1 MNETKKYITQYPPCL
16 RNCKEDLQLG
26 PIYLRYLGQPNVPT
40 LHTIF
45 ELEKPAILSFV
56 AIGNIFKELTTIDES
71 EYGIKGRFI
80 LAVSQFETML
90 SDLIK
95 KHLQFFPQKL
105 TSYKKSKGS
114 NYSEN
119 KEIVITQE
127 TLNKGSIIE
136 NVIENEIYKIGY
148 KDIISQIEALE
159 NIISITLDQALLN
172 FDDLIEVKETR
183 NLLLHNNLRVNELY
197 LNKTRSIK
205 RSYELGDKIV
215 IDKAYALKS
224 LSLLLKISEEII
236 LQLREKYC
244 KFNLLHLLNRLWRF
258 TFSNPI
264 IKLED
269 FAIINAEDDIYD
281 GPFKIPGFLA
291 SSELTYME
299 FWQAQR
305 TSTPLNRPSMVHL
318 HSGSK
323 LSFLVEVFGELRLT
337 HW

>member
-1 MNETKKYITQYPPCL
+1 MNEIKKYITQYPSCL
-16 RNCKEDLQLG
+16 WNSKEDLQLG
-26 PIYLRYLGQPNVPT
+26 PIYLRHLGQPNIPT

-56 AIGNIFKELTTIDES
+56 EINNIFKELKNVNES
-71 EYGIKGRFI
+71 DYGVKGRFI

-105 TSYKKSKGS
+105 TTYKKSKYF

-119 KEIVITQE
+119 KELVITQE
-127 TLNKGSIIE
+127 IINKGSIIE
-136 NVIENEIYKIGY
+136 NIIDNEVYKLGY
-148 KDIISQIEALE
+148 KDIVSQIEALE
-159 NIISITLDQALLN
+159 NVMSITLNRASIN
-172 FDDLIEVKETR
+172 FDELIEVKETR
-183 NLLLHNNLRVNELY
+183 NLLLHSNLRVSELY
-197 LNKTRSIK
+197 LNKTKSVK
-205 RSYELGDKIV
+205 RSYDHGEKII

-224 LSLLLKISEEII
+224 LSLLLMISEEII
-236 LQLREKYC
+236 FQLRDKYS
-244 KFNLLHLLNRLWRF
+244 KFNLLHLLSRLWRF
-258 TFSNPI
+258 TFNNPVI
-264 IKLED
+264 RLED
-269 FAIINAEDDIYD
+269 FAVINVEEDIYD
-281 GPFKIPGFLA
+281 GPFKIPGFLS

-318 HSGSK
+318 SSGNK